1 MRSVGIGF
9 CILVARIAL
18 IVFFDSLAD
27 QAVGVAAVAAL
38 LAGLIWLLNERRPA
52 MAAIAPV
59 TWSTIPSATCSM
71 QSHQKTETLQAQL
84 LA

>member
-27 QAVGVAAVAAL
+27 PAVGVAAVAAL
-38 LAGLIWLLNERRPA
+38 LAGIIWLPNERRPA
-52 MAAIAPV
+52 MAARPPGYIVNDPIGHLLDAE
-59 TWSTIPSATCSM
+59 PS
-71 QSHQKTETLQAQL
+71 EG
-84 LA
+84 

>member
-27 QAVGVAAVAAL
+27 PAVGVAAVAAL
-38 LAGLIWLLNERRPA
+38 LAGIIWLLNERRPA
-52 MAAIAPV
+52 MAARP
-59 TWSTIPSATCSM
+59 PM
-71 QSHQKTETLQAQL
+71 QSHQKAKTLQAQP